1 MDAPEN
7 TCVKGT
13 ANSPQGRYKQ
23 VQPTPLIGVG
33 APATISLLL
42 KFCGFYNT
50 MIQLRQTICIF
61 LSSYIS
67 RVFDLVANGLNYRA
81 NRMQSSLLELLRCSR

>member
-61 LSSYIS
+61 LYSFFRSES
-67 RVFDLVANGLNYRA
+67 FLLL
-81 NRMQSSLLELLRCSR
+81 SLICVRPMLTLTHHGF

>member
-61 LSSYIS
+61 LYSFFEVNFFCCCY
-67 RVFDLVANGLNYRA
+67 L
-81 NRMQSSLLELLRCSR
+81 

>member
-61 LSSYIS
+61 LYSYIS
-67 RVFDLVANGLNYRA
+67 RVFDLVRA
-81 NRMQSSLLELLRCSR
+81 PPPKSETPIIFFFPK

>member
-61 LSSYIS
+61 LYSFSE
-67 RVFDLVANGLNYRA
+67 VNFFLLL
-81 NRMQSSLLELLRCSR
+81 SLICVRPMFTLTHHGF

>member
-61 LSSYIS
+61 LYSYILFFE
-67 RVFDLVANGLNYRA
+67 VNFFLLL
-81 NRMQSSLLELLRCSR
+81 SLIRTQVSDSVKTG